1 VRAIAISLVAAALL
15 AGALIVQAP
24 ATLVDA
30 RLAAATGNRLR
41 LVDTRGSLWK
51 GTGTLRIEGTSGG
64 QILSWQLDPW
74 PLLHGTLAVALGADP
89 ALAPTATLRVTP
101 SRLEIRQL
109 DFLVVP
115 AAAALHALA
124 AVAPPVGGVLALHV
138 ASLDAE
144 ANTAA
149 GQVRLTWR
157 DAMLPAA
164 TAAAPL
170 SLGTVTAEL
179 TARRDAWAGAVTN
192 AGGEIAVS
200 GPLGWRPGTVDADLT
215 LAPRSGLAAERQEA
229 VVAALAGIGRPDGRG
244 GHRVKLPGPAP

>member
-15 AGALIVQAP
+15 AGALILEAP

-41 LVDTRGSLWK
+41 LVDARGSLWR
-51 GTGTLRIEGTSGG
+51 GTGTLQIDGTSGG

-74 PLLHGTLAVALGADP
+74 PLLRGTLAIALGADP
-89 ALAPTATLRVTP
+89 ALAPTATLRVSP

-109 DFLVVP
+109 DFLALP
-115 AAAALHALA
+115 AAAALRSLA
-124 AVAPPVGGVLALHV
+124 AGVPAVGGVLLLHV
-138 ASLDAE
+138 PSLDAD

-170 SLGTVTAEL
+170 SLGTVTADL
-179 TARRDAWAGAVTN
+179 TARGSAWSGAVTN

-215 LAPRSGLAAERQEA
+215 LAPRSGLTPERQEA
-229 VVAALAGIGRPDGRG
+229 IAAALAGVGRPDGRG
-244 GHRVKLPGPAP
+244 GYRVRLPGPAP